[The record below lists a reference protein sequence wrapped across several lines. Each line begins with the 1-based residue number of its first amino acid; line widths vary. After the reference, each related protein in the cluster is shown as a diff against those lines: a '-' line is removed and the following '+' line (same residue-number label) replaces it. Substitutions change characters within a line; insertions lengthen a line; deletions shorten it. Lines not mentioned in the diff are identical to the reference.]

1 MIDRKEFLLSKIADN
16 LLIRSSFEENLGLLH
31 GRMGIILFFFHYA
44 SYTKNNLYQQV
55 AEDLIHDFFEDIH
68 NELSFDFKNG
78 YCGIGW
84 GFEYLAQHNFLSD
97 NTGDLLEDIDLEIM
111 KTDVYRLTDVS
122 LTSGLSGI
130 LHYVL
135 SRLSNKMSYSFFDE
149 IYLNDL
155 YEASKNVI
163 RRNSTKESFDL
174 ANSFILYKEKGIIN
188 YSTDFLLGNLLS
200 NNLEVDKIDHKKLGL
215 IDGYAGCGLNLILNG

>member
-31 GRMGIILFFFHYA
+31 GRMGIILFFFFHYA

-55 AEDLIHDFFEDIH
+55 AEDLIHDLLKIFIT
-68 NELSFDFKNG
+68 NCLFDFKNG

-135 SRLSNKMSYSFFDE
+135 SRLSNKMSYSFF
-149 IYLNDL
+149 
-155 YEASKNVI
+155 
-163 RRNSTKESFDL
+163 
-174 ANSFILYKEKGIIN
+174 
-188 YSTDFLLGNLLS
+188 
-200 NNLEVDKIDHKKLGL
+200 
-215 IDGYAGCGLNLILNG
+215 